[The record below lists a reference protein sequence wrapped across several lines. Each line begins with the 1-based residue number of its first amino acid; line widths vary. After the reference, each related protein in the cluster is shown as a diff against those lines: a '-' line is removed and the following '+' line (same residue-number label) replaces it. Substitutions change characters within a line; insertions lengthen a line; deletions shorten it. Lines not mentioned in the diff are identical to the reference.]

1 MILLFKVNLSLNK
14 SVLCYNR
21 GIITLIPKQGKDPL
35 LPITYRPIP
44 LLNSD
49 YSLVSK
55 LVNNKMKRFL
65 QTLTRSDRSDFVR
78 RHYIDDKIRMLF
90 DIVSFSKFKQHFG
103 VVLFADFFKTF
114 DSIKWDFF

>member
-1 MILLFKVNLSLNK
+1 MFKVNLSLNK

-35 LPITYRPIP
+35 LPISSRPIT
-44 LLNSD
+44 LLNYD

-55 LVNNKMKRFL
+55 LVKNKMKRFL
-65 QTLTRSDRSDFVR
+65 QTLTRSDWSDFVR

-90 DIVSFSKFKQHFG
+90 DIVSVTNGINDVCLTRPYNAFTSGFQIILYFQ
-103 VVLFADFFKTF
+103 L
-114 DSIKWDFF
+114 